1 MGWIRIMN
9 SLCRKRRQGERRA
22 CCKGQ
27 QKNPVEKTEHTARKE
42 PEHTGEAAQAKADVQ
57 DAAADLEDLKEELNF
72 RLLCGELDFRLRHE
86 VQQHIPDGDRV
97 LWVEDIRLVS
107 CKPPSVDVAKKKK
120 PSLWGRMK
128 DCLLGRRAARQGS
141 SPHKKK

>member
-9 SLCRKRRQGERRA
+9 NLCRKGCGGRRQA
-22 CCKGQ
+22 A
-27 QKNPVEKTEHTARKE
+27 VEKTSAD
-42 PEHTGEAAQAKADVQ
+42 EAAAAMN
-57 DAAADLEDLKEELNF
+57 AADLAALKEGLNF
-72 RLLCGELDFRLRHE
+72 RLLWGGMDFRLRHE
-86 VQQHIPDGDRV
+86 IQQHIPDGDRV
-97 LWVEDIRLVS
+97 LWVEDIRLAS
-107 CKPPSVDVAKKKK
+107 CRPPSVDAAEKKK